1 MLNHRERRDRELP
14 YISDGSVLAE
24 QFKAKLL
31 LRSFNRSLP
40 FNVPKEYLLFK
51 LLGLRHGKGVYIEPP
66 FRCDYGKH
74 IEIGDNFYANSGC
87 IIIDVAPVRIGDN
100 VMFGPN
106 VAVITAG
113 HPIHHEIRNT
123 KYEYGISINI
133 GSNVWIG
140 ANTVV
145 LPGVNIG
152 ENSVIGAGSV
162 VTKDIPSG
170 VVAVG
175 NPCKPI
181 REITEEDKLYYY
193 KKRRFDDEAWEE
205 IQKIIS
211 DSDKQTQN

>member
-1 MLNHRERRDRELP
+1 
-14 YISDGSVLAE
+14 
-24 QFKAKLL
+24 
-31 LRSFNRSLP
+31 
-40 FNVPKEYLLFK
+40 
-51 LLGLRHGKGVYIEPP
+51 
-66 FRCDYGKH
+66 
-74 IEIGDNFYANSGC
+74 
-87 IIIDVAPVRIGDN
+87 
-100 VMFGPN
+100 MFGPN

-133 GSNVWIG
+133 GNNVWLG

-193 KKRRFDDEAWEE
+193 KKRRFDDEAWKEV
-205 IQKIIS
+205 QRIIS
-211 DSDKQTQN
+211 ESDK

>member
-1 MLNHRERRDRELP
+1 MEIRHKDRRDRELP
-14 YISDGSVLAE
+14 YISDFSVLAE
-24 QFKAKLL
+24 QFKSKLL
-31 LRSFNRSLP
+31 LRSFNRALP
-40 FNVPKEYLLFK
+40 FNAPKEYLLFK
-51 LLGLRHGKGVYIEPP
+51 LLGLRHGRSIYIEPP

-87 IIIDVAPVRIGDN
+87 IIIDVARVKIGDN

-123 KYEYGISINI
+123 KFEYGIPVTI
-133 GSNVWIG
+133 GDNVWIG
-140 ANTVV
+140 ANAVL
-145 LPGVNIG
+145 LPGVHIG
-152 ENSVIGAGSV
+152 DNTVIGAGSV

-175 NPCKPI
+175 NPCKPV

-193 KKRRFDDEAWEE
+193 KNRRFDAEAWEE
-205 IQKIIS
+205 IQKILNE
-211 DSDKQTQN
+211 K

>member
-1 MLNHRERRDRELP
+1 MGIRHKDRRDRELP
-14 YISDGSVLAE
+14 YISDFSVLAE

-31 LRSFNRSLP
+31 LRSFNRALP
-40 FNVPKEYLLFK
+40 FNAPKEYLLFK
-51 LLGLRHGKGVYIEPP
+51 LLGIRHGRSIYIEPP

-87 IIIDVAPVRIGDN
+87 IIIDVARVKIGDN

-123 KYEYGISINI
+123 KFEYGIPVTI
-133 GSNVWIG
+133 GDNVWIG
-140 ANTVV
+140 ANAVL
-145 LPGVNIG
+145 LPGVHIG
-152 ENSVIGAGSV
+152 DNTVIGAGSV

-175 NPCKPI
+175 NPCKPV

-193 KKRRFDDEAWEE
+193 KNRRFDEEAWEE
-205 IQKIIS
+205 IQK
-211 DSDKQTQN
+211 NLNR